1 MVSFTG
7 YCFVRRTRQ
16 RTHELIANSCT
27 CFSESIAYFWVLQ
40 ETASETP
47 AKIIVN
53 QKTSFTRHI
62 DLRVTANQIIFHTFG
77 KIMWPPYN
85 YGESETPFL

>member
-27 CFSESIAYFWVLQ
+27 YFSESIAYFWVLQ